1 MFIKGEK
8 QEMISGLI
16 EFMPTHQFMGIKIM
30 TRLNQVIRLQLNYDS
45 YLRYSCVSVTCV
57 TSL

>member
-8 QEMISGLI
+8 QERISGLT

-30 TRLNQVIRLQLNYDS
+30 TRLNQVILLQLNYDS
-45 YLRYSCVSVTCV
+45 YLRRSCVTCV